1 DWKFNNTYS
10 GTPQGGIIS
19 PILSNIYLNEL
30 DKYIE
35 EYKTLFDKG
44 TRRQNNI
51 VYTQKYK
58 RLWYLK
64 KKFADR
70 KVLAPHN
77 ELTEITSEVKRLQ
90 KDIRTM
96 SSVELMDSSFKRIQ
110 YVRYADDFLI
120 GIIGS
125 KQDAEEVKKDLTA
138 FLKNKLNL

>member
-1 DWKFNNTYS
+1 DNIDHHILIKLLKRKIKDEKFINLIWKFLRAGYLEDWKFNNTYS

-70 KVLAPHN
+70 KV
-77 ELTEITSEVKRLQ
+77 
-90 KDIRTM
+90 
-96 SSVELMDSSFKRIQ
+96 
-110 YVRYADDFLI
+110 
-120 GIIGS
+120 
-125 KQDAEEVKKDLTA
+125 
-138 FLKNKLNL
+138 